1 MPAKNKELAE
11 DIVSNGGLL
20 ISEYLTASKSKM
32 ELNGRYQERDR
43 LQALF
48 SNAIVLSASY
58 AKNDVGNDSG
68 SRLAMGYARDY
79 SICQVVIY
87 DHEGFSK

>member
-1 MPAKNKELAE
+1 MVASGAVIVSSLALGCDSIAHQQAIASKGKTIAILPGPLNDIMPAKNKNLAE

-43 LQALF
+43 LQAL
-48 SNAIVLSASY
+48 
-58 AKNDVGNDSG
+58 
-68 SRLAMGYARDY
+68 
-79 SICQVVIY
+79 
-87 DHEGFSK
+87 